1 VQSAWETYTKA
12 IWLRDGRSDP
22 KGLQLVIDLMVK
34 DGMLKKPVK
43 PDDVIDHSYLQEI
56 GAR

>member
-1 VQSAWETYTKA
+1 MGDLHQA
-12 IWLRDGRSDP
+12 IWPRDDRSDP